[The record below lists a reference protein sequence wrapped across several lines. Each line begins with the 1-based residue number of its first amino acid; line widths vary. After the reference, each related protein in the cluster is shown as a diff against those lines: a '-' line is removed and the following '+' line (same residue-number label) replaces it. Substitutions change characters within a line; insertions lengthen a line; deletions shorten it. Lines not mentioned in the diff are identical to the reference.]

1 MKKQTNR
8 KKKKKIQVLTQ
19 SKNDYNKE
27 DIRKE
32 TISYDPTKIDA
43 GNHTF
48 TFSFDSIQ
56 GNATLYVDGLL
67 YDNIIFEPGKF
78 NIHNIFGDELFIG
91 SAGFVHGADLST
103 YLKQPG
109 YYYINNLFIKN
120 FYMYD
125 RAISTTNI
133 YALNLLDSKID
144 RLVLSIPDGQR
155 NNKATIERF
164 YKLGRNNSSNKIDV
178 VVNNF
183 DISDERILSQIRL
196 NILEEAGDQLPAGVE
211 INSIQFSK

>member
-1 MKKQTNR
+1 M
-8 KKKKKIQVLTQ
+8 I
-19 SKNDYNKE
+19 
-27 DIRKE
+27 
-32 TISYDPTKIDA
+32 
-43 GNHTF
+43 G
-48 TFSFDSIQ
+48 
-56 GNATLYVDGLL
+56 LYQ
-67 YDNIIFEPGKF
+67 
-78 NIHNIFGDELFIG
+78 
-91 SAGFVHGADLST
+91 
-103 YLKQPG
+103 QP
-109 YYYINNLFIKN
+109 
-120 FYMYD
+120 
-125 RAISTTNI
+125 NI

-144 RLVLSIPDGQR
+144 RLVLSIPHGQR